1 MRYFSKNFSFL
12 IESMK
17 SDTTI
22 TEKKFKGGEKTASG
36 DTVKKIEGKQGRF
49 EKKFLTGGDFNMNLF
64 VDALELL
71 RDQIVAESNSMINTA
86 SSKSYGF
93 KYHKPILASMDSL
106 RKNVLDLIKTAYS
119 EGKAKG
125 KKLDPVEHSETID
138 TFREQY
144 TEYVEKYE
152 DLSKEWENAKVKD
165 IKERPT
171 DQANKELEDKIKE
184 VRSIFDSARQL
195 LIKSATDVVQGAGGK
210 PEGSIDGKINLESTI
225 KQRQEA
231 YTGKEAETIKGVK
244 KLIYDKFKKYDQLA
258 STPDWKIVFSEK
270 NIGSPTLRANT
281 ANVIKAIKVGLSK
294 TNTELASDKTGD
306 ITQAFVKA
314 LTELKESKSIET
326 NKIISFDAFMEARI
340 TEQFDVE
347 AAINSLGGS
356 GKKEESKVSSK
367 DVSDALVDSKPE
379 KKKEVKEETIEEMI
393 KKAKEE
399 AKKELKLEDL
409 VDDLKKIKGV
419 TIVDGFDSSKS
430 YKVDPKNPYKG
441 YLAKCKGLIFFEKGV
456 CLRTYDGML
465 GYYNPETGY
474 YKGKDGWREKIS
486 DLIKNQGAP
495 KKYTVL
501 TKKLLEYA
509 SSSPTSEAK
518 KYITDLLTYRKST
531 IKAILKSAKWQLEN
545 GKTRVD
551 VLVKIRERSMGTSD
565 TAIAIKKFYDKNKD
579 LFKEL
584 L

>member
-195 LIKSATDVVQGAGGK
+195 LIKSATDVVQGPGGK
-210 PEGSIDGKINLESTI
+210 PEGSIDGKIDLESTI

-244 KLIYDKFKKYDQLA
+244 KLIYEKFKKYDQLA

-270 NIGSPTLRANT
+270 NMGSPTLRANT
-281 ANVIKAIKVGLSK
+281 ANVIKAIKAGLSK

-306 ITQAFVKA
+306 ITQAFVKT
-314 LTELKESKSIET
+314 LTELKESKSIES

-340 TEQFDVE
+340 TEQFDVD
-347 AAINSLGGS
+347 AAATVLKSQSKPKAAVVDTKEEDKKPDAKKEGEDKD
-356 GKKEESKVSSK
+356 KKEEGDKLTKDSAKKIAEEADELLVTANEKIQSFYAKSSNFTEFKGTISKAYNDDEVAAVKYIFGENYNDKNSWWYK
-367 DVSDALVDSKPE
+367 NIRRKYTKPVYDTINKLKKEGDKYEEYYVHLEDAMNKVISLYGIL
-379 KKKEVKEETIEEMI
+379 KKKTYGDTKNDEHKWSYTNLDGE
-393 KKAKEE
+393 KSNYN
-399 AKKELKLEDL
+399 
-409 VDDLKKIKGV
+409 VD
-419 TIVDGFDSSKS
+419 
-430 YKVDPKNPYKG
+430 
-441 YLAKCKGLIFFEKGV
+441 
-456 CLRTYDGML
+456 
-465 GYYNPETGY
+465 
-474 YKGKDGWREKIS
+474 
-486 DLIKNQGAP
+486 
-495 KKYTVL
+495 
-501 TKKLLEYA
+501 
-509 SSSPTSEAK
+509 
-518 KYITDLLTYRKST
+518 TD
-531 IKAILKSAKWQLEN
+531 
-545 GKTRVD
+545 
-551 VLVKIRERSMGTSD
+551 
-565 TAIAIKKFYDKNKD
+565 F
-579 LFKEL
+579 
-584 L
+584 